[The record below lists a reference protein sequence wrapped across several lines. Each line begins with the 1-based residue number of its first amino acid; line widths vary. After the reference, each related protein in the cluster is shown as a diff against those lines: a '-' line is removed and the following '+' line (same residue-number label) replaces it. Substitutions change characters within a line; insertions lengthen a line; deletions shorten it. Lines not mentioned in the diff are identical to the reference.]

1 MKILD
6 IDVTFRTHTL
16 KVAYDFYAND
26 NLALILVDPETEQ
39 PYLRASVNFE
49 VLEEDEVYLKDW
61 SENTG
66 VVKAFA
72 KLLIPT
78 GITQRSGFV
87 KAELFRLGP
96 ELSAAILG
104 GGGGSSAP
112 NIDPVDLEPA
122 PAGEP
127 DLDPPGGEPII
138 DEVSS
143 SVAYAEGSDAPEPE
157 DSEPERAAP
166 SLWAP
171 RK

>member
-16 KVAYDFYAND
+16 KVAYDFYANG

-49 VLEEDEVYLKDW
+49 PLEEDEVYLKDW
-61 SENTG
+61 SENAG

-104 GGGGSSAP
+104 GSSNP
-112 NIDPVDLEPA
+112 NIDPVNLEPA
-122 PAGEP
+122 PAQPEL